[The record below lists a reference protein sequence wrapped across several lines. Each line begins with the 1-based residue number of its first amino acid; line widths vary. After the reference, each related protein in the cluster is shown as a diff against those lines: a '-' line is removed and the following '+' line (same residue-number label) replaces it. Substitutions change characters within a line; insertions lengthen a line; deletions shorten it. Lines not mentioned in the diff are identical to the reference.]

1 MMPLAALGVGL
12 ILVKAAREENV
23 RRQRMMFAPQFL
35 DGCIHFAH
43 SVAECREGILQ
54 TIGAHLFT

>member
-1 MMPLAALGVGL
+1 MPFAALGVGHV
-12 ILVKAAREENV
+12 LVEAARDENV
-23 RRQRMMFAPQFL
+23 RRQRIVFASHFL

-54 TIGAHLFT
+54 AIGADLFT

>member
-1 MMPLAALGVGL
+1 MMPFAALGVGL

-23 RRQRMMFAPQFL
+23 RRQRMMFPPHFL

-54 TIGAHLFT
+54 AIGVHLFA